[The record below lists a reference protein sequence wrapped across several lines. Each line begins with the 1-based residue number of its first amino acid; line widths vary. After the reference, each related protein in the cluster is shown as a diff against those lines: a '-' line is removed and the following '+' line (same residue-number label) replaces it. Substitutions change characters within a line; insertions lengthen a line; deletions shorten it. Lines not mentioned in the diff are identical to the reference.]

1 METQVERV
9 SEIDREAIR
18 AVAADYIEAWL
29 LGDGGRMGRCL
40 HPALAKRK
48 VIDPAAGSLD
58 LREVPYVDLIEDAGS
73 GPKDVASPDYE
84 VTVLDVFPNVAS
96 VKVASAPFMDY
107 LHVAR
112 FGDRW
117 LIVNVLYE
125 PRQRPT

>member
-1 METQVERV
+1 MKTQAASVTAT
-9 SEIDREAIR
+9 DREAIR
-18 AVAADYIEAWL
+18 TVAADYIESWL

-48 VIDPAAGSLD
+48 VVEPADGSLD
-58 LREVPYVDLIEDAGS
+58 LNEVPYVDLIESAGS
-73 GPKDVASPDYE
+73 GPKDVTTSSYQ
-84 VTVLDVFPNVAS
+84 VTVLDVFPNIAS
-96 VKVASAPFMDY
+96 VKVASGPFMDY

-125 PRQRPT
+125 PRQRAD